1 MLDALRNTHNQ
12 LDDASSETIRAIT
25 NLAATIE
32 VLDEAGDDAIRTAL
46 ESSRST
52 LATLATFLEAVA
64 ASLEGA
70 GVEVDA
76 GTLLGLLE
84 ELEPRPGEIG
94 PDPRESAG
102 TDGSDSDANPFDGAT
117 PLRRL
122 SGPYS
127 VLLNLERDLYANRTR
142 RPFRIRKLKEIWGD
156 LSRIGS
162 SHPNEGLV
170 ARLMRLTDHVDAALR
185 GDEPDGPWSREE
197 IRAVRTLTERTESIL
212 EWSPD
217 ELRQIEREAWIRRVG
232 DWVETVEDEPGS
244 VGQLSE
250 MLTRFLTD
258 RPRAPSPEV
267 VEILERISEL
277 EGLPK
282 PLESQTAQALDEYG

>member
-1 MLDALRNTHNQ
+1 MLDAIRNTHER
-12 LDDASSETIRAIT
+12 LDDASSATIRAIT

-46 ESSRST
+46 ESSAST
-52 LATLATFLEAVA
+52 LATLAAFLEAVA
-64 ASLEGA
+64 ASVEAAGTELE
-70 GVEVDA
+70 A

-84 ELEPRPGEIG
+84 ELEPRAGEAVPAERG
-94 PDPRESAG
+94 PAK
-102 TDGSDSDANPFDGAT
+102 TDGSDSGANPFDGAT

-185 GDEPDGPWSREE
+185 GEETDGPWNREG
-197 IRAVRTLTERTESIL
+197 IRAVRTLAERTESIL

-217 ELRQIEREAWIRRVG
+217 ELRETEREAWIRRVG
-232 DWVETVEDEPGS
+232 DWTETVEDEPGS

-258 RPRAPSPEV
+258 RPRAASPEV
-267 VEILERISEL
+267 VDILERISEL
-277 EGLPK
+277 EGLPND
-282 PLESQTAQALDEYG
+282 LENRTARALDEYG